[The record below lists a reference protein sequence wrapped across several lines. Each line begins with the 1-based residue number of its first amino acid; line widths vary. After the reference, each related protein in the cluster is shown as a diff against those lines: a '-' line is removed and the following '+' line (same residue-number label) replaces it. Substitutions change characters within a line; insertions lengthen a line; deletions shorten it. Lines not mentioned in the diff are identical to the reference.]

1 MHQQM
6 EDQTRQQQ
14 GYQKANP
21 TTKPAPSKSSG
32 DYIDFEEIK

>member
-14 GYQKANP
+14 GYQETNP
-21 TTKPAPSKSSG
+21 SSKPAPAKPSG